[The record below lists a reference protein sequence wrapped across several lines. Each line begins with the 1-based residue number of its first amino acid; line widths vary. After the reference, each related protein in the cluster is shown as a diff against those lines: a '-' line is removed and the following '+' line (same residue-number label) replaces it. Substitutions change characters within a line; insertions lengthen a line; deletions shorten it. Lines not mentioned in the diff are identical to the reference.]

1 MKIDRS
7 KWEPCKY
14 CEGGI
19 YSDFAY
25 DYSMGEDTGNYCKY
39 CGRPMLE
46 QAWEELERRVFGCAD
61 QKILPKMWTRIRIM
75 VYRMVLR

>member
-1 MKIDRS
+1 MKIDRT

-39 CGRPMLE
+39 CGRPMTE
-46 QAWEELERRVFGCAD
+46 QAWKELERRIFDEV
-61 QKILPKMWTRIRIM
+61 QI
-75 VYRMVLR
+75 